1 LGIGSLQR
9 YRPAGMPRPFADEDL
24 DAAAAFLARQ
34 HARHREGEPLLPAQ
48 PDFRGAV
55 EELWREPGASGA
67 VSASGY
73 LLGATVDD
81 PVWGPN
87 VWVQL
92 AGHAVD
98 DPEGARELY
107 ALAAQRWVDEG
118 NTRHYV
124 IVPAHDAAL
133 LDAWYR
139 VGFGQQHAVGL
150 REVPAEAAS
159 PEGARPARPEDEDAL
174 VALAPVLSDHQAQA
188 PVFGPGRVGW
198 DEADLRRKIVE
209 DTEAGDI
216 FIAERDGSTVGA
228 VYLAERDAD
237 LHRPQCAFLAWAAVV
252 PEARGGGVGIALTDA
267 ALAWARSRGY
277 DVLAADWRVTN
288 LLASRFWPA
297 RGFRTTHLRLYRS
310 IP

>member
-1 LGIGSLQR
+1 
-9 YRPAGMPRPFADEDL
+9 MPRPFADEDL
-24 DAAAAFLARQ
+24 DATVAFLARR
-34 HARHREGEPLLPAQ
+34 HARHRETEPLLPTDH
-48 PDFRGAV
+48 DFRGAV

-67 VSASGY
+67 VSGSGY
-73 LLGATVDD
+73 LLGAPVDD

-98 DPEGARELY
+98 EPEAARDLY
-107 ALAAQRWVDEG
+107 ELAAQCWVDEG

-124 IVPAHDAAL
+124 MVPAHDEAL

-139 VGFGQQHAVGL
+139 LGFGQQHAVGL
-150 REVPAEAAS
+150 REVPTEAAW
-159 PEGARPARPEDEDAL
+159 PKAVRAARPDDEDAL

-198 DEADLRRKIVE
+198 DEAELRSKIVA
-209 DTEAGDI
+209 DTAAGDI
-216 FIAERDGSTVGA
+216 FVAEQDGSMVGA

-237 LHRPQCAFLAWAAVV
+237 LHRPHCAFLAWAAVT
-252 PEARGGGVGIALTDA
+252 PEARGGGVGVALTET
-267 ALAWARSRGY
+267 ALAWARSRGH
-277 DVLAADWRVTN
+277 DIIAADWRVTN

>member
-1 LGIGSLQR
+1 
-9 YRPAGMPRPFADEDL
+9 MPRPFAEDDL
-24 DAAAAFLARQ
+24 DAAAAFLARRQ
-34 HARHREGEPLLPAQ
+34 ARHREVEPLLPAEA
-48 PDFRGAV
+48 DFRGAIDQ
-55 EELWREPGASGA
+55 LWREPGASGA
-67 VSASGY
+67 VSEHGY
-73 LLGATVDD
+73 LLGAPVDE
-81 PVWGPN
+81 PLAGPN

-98 DPEGARELY
+98 EPEAARDLY

-124 IVPAHDAAL
+124 LVPAADEEL
-133 LDAWYR
+133 LGAWYR
-139 VGFGQQHAVGL
+139 LGFGQQHAVGL
-150 REVPAEAAS
+150 REVPARAAL
-159 PEGARPARPEDEDAL
+159 PDGARAAEPDDEDGL
-174 VALAPVLSDHQAQA
+174 VALAPALPDHQARA

-209 DTEAGDI
+209 DTAAGDI
-216 FIAERDGSTVGA
+216 FVAERDGRIVAA

-237 LHRPQCAFLAWAAVV
+237 LHRPRCAFLAWAAVAA
-252 PEARGGGVGIALTDA
+252 EARGGGLGVVLTGA
-267 ALAWARSRGY
+267 ALAWARSRGF
-277 DVLAADWRVTN
+277 DVIAADWRITN